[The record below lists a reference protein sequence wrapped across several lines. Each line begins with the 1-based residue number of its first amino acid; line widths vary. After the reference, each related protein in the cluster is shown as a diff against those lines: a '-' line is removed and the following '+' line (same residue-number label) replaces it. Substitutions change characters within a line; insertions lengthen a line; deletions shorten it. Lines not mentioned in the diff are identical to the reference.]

1 MEKGSYHTLKSITL
15 ELGVLEIRHLR
26 CDGVHVCGVVV
37 IDTSESKKKSKLLKI
52 YLLLKL
58 NYRWKST
65 SYFSKEDKSKKVGH
79 AEIRAVCPATV
90 TVEIFGTNPRQL
102 SEETHVSC
110 EAQGWECSPQQW
122 QIQSCK
128 DNHSAVLWSRTLATH
143 ARHVVIK

>member
-1 MEKGSYHTLKSITL
+1 MEKGSYHTLKPITL

-26 CDGVHVCGVVV
+26 CDGFFAVHVCGVVV
-37 IDTSESKKKSKLLKI
+37 IDTSESGQQSKKKFKL

-65 SYFSKEDKSKKVGH
+65 SYFSKEDKGKKVGH
-79 AEIRAVCPATV
+79 AEIRAFCPATV

-110 EAQGWECSPQQW
+110 EARGENVAHNNG
-122 QIQSCK
+122 K
-128 DNHSAVLWSRTLATH
+128 FKAVKITTLQYCGEGP
-143 ARHVVIK
+143 

>member
-26 CDGVHVCGVVV
+26 CDGFFAVHVCGVVV
-37 IDTSESKKKSKLLKI
+37 IDTSESGQQSKKKSKLLKL

-90 TVEIFGTNPRQL
+90 TVEIFGTNPGSFL
-102 SEETHVSC
+102 KK
-110 EAQGWECSPQQW
+110 PM
-122 QIQSCK
+122 
-128 DNHSAVLWSRTLATH
+128 SAVKHGGENVAHNNGKFKAVKITTLQYCGEGP
-143 ARHVVIK
+143 

>member
-26 CDGVHVCGVVV
+26 CDGFFAVHVCGVVV
-37 IDTSESKKKSKLLKI
+37 IDTSESGQQSKKKKLKL

-65 SYFSKEDKSKKVGH
+65 SYFSKEDRSKKVQH

-110 EAQGWECSPQQW
+110 EARG
-122 QIQSCK
+122 
-128 DNHSAVLWSRTLATH
+128 
-143 ARHVVIK
+143 